1 VKHKT
6 DILDVATRKLAP
18 YMFLFGLYLVSFGDI
33 SPGGGFQGGVVIA
46 SGVILLVMGRPAGS
60 AERLFPIQRLSL
72 VETLTFLLLLAA
84 GGAGMVIAGSFL
96 ADFLG
101 AGAGGTAEAAAA
113 VSALAEAG
121 TPGAAGASG
130 AAVSAGAGLFAPIL
144 PGVRFIFLLNVL
156 IGVKVA
162 AGVSLICLHLF
173 GEE

>member
-1 VKHKT
+1 MRHKT

-18 YMFLFGLYLVSFGDI
+18 YMFLFGLYLVSFGDV

-46 SGVILLVMGRPAGS
+46 SGVILLVMGRAAGT
-60 AERLFPIQRLSL
+60 AEMLFPIHRLTL

-84 GGAGMVIAGSFL
+84 GGAGMVLAGSFL
-96 ADFLG
+96 ADFLRG
-101 AGAGGTAEAAAA
+101 TAGAVATAEAA
-113 VSALAEAG
+113 G
-121 TPGAAGASG
+121 R
-130 AAVSAGAGLFAPIL
+130 LFRPFL
-144 PGVRFIFLLNVL
+144 PRVRFIFLLNVL

>member
-1 VKHKT
+1 MKHKT

-18 YMFLFGLYLVSFGDI
+18 YMFLFGLYLVSFGDV

-46 SGVILLVMGRPAGS
+46 SGVILLVMGRAAGT
-60 AERLFPIQRLSL
+60 AEMLFPIHRLTL

-84 GGAGMVIAGSFL
+84 GGAGMVLAGSFL
-96 ADFLG
+96 ADFLRG
-101 AGAGGTAEAAAA
+101 AVGAPGTAEAA
-113 VSALAEAG
+113 G
-121 TPGAAGASG
+121 
-130 AAVSAGAGLFAPIL
+130 GLFRPFL
-144 PGVRFIFLLNVL
+144 PRVRFIFLLNVL